1 MHFRNFKS
9 LEIFRRK
16 FYFYSNNILICWRTR
31 LISYR
36 IYIKRIHKRIHSVSR
51 NTYLTYLIWNF
62 IRQFQNRC
70 WKLTDNHLQT
80 LDPLTKEN
88 YFRIIWRIRRP
99 RFNWRNRNH
108 RRNNGRNRGTTA
120 GKRRIDSLFV
130 LDLSYICEKDMYKM
144 RQNPYHILYK
154 EFLISLYNYSLIIK
168 DWHEYNLNNERTK
181 LPISR
186 TLSK

>member
-1 MHFRNFKS
+1 MHFRNFRNFKIS
-9 LEIFRRK
+9 GVFRRK
-16 FYFYSNNILICWRTR
+16 FYYLSNILICWRTR
-31 LISYR
+31 LNSYR

-70 WKLTDNHLQT
+70 WKLTDNQLQT

-108 RRNNGRNRGTTA
+108 RRNNGRNRGATA
-120 GKRRIDSLFV
+120 GKRRVNSFFLFWISSTSV
-130 LDLSYICEKDMYKM
+130 EKIRKRWDK
-144 RQNPYHILYK
+144 ILTA
-154 EFLISLYNYSLIIK
+154 FCTRNFWFPCTIMLL
-168 DWHEYNLNNERTK
+168 
-181 LPISR
+181 
-186 TLSK
+186 